1 MKYCLIGEKLSH
13 SKSKEIHEFSGFKYD
28 LVEVGRGKLGDFIK
42 NCDYDGFNVT
52 IPYKKEIIPYLDE
65 IDGSAKEI
73 GAVNTVARENG
84 RLKGYNTD
92 FFGMKYMLCK
102 AGISLQGKEVL
113 ILGTGGTSETAK
125 AVAKDGGAKRVN
137 AVSRTGE
144 INYGNCYNLKD
155 TAVII
160 NATPVGMY
168 PNINEK
174 PIDLKRFLKLEGV
187 ADCIYNPK
195 ETLLI
200 KEGISLGLKS
210 VGGLYMLVA
219 QGVKSEEIWTG
230 KKFDNGLIDRL
241 YEFLES
247 KI

>member
-13 SKSKEIHEFSGFKYD
+13 SKSKEIHEFSGLSYD
-28 LVEVGRGKLGDFIK
+28 LVEVERGKLGDFIK

-52 IPYKKEIIPYLDE
+52 IPYKKEIMPYLDE
-65 IDGSAKEI
+65 IDLSAKEI
-73 GAVNTVARENG
+73 GALNTVVRENG

-92 FFGMKYMLCK
+92 FFGMKYMLLK

-125 AVAKDGGAKRVN
+125 AVANDGGAKSIN

-144 INYGNCYNLKD
+144 INYDNCYDKKD

-174 PIDLKRFLKLEGV
+174 PIELKKFIKLEGV

-200 KEGISLGLKS
+200 KEGKILGIKS

-219 QGVKSEEIWTG
+219 QGVKAEEIWTG
-230 KKFDNGLIDRL
+230 KKADNGLIDRL